1 LLTNVAAFN
10 PKNSFDAFK
19 SESLLELAKAYP
31 SDFDSNQLDNLSL
44 ELNIY
49 IDNVR
54 AGPRFAQLN
63 TISELGSLMVG
74 TKKHIAFPLVYRL
87 LKLVLVLSIATA
99 SVERCFSVVK
109 IMKTD
114 LRNHI
119 GDEFMND
126 CVVCFVEQEFLD
138 GIPNDDVIVR
148 FQNWMIVPVE

>member
-1 LLTNVAAFN
+1 
-10 PKNSFDAFK
+10 
-19 SESLLELAKAYP
+19 
-31 SDFDSNQLDNLSL
+31 
-44 ELNIY
+44 
-49 IDNVR
+49 
-54 AGPRFAQLN
+54 
-63 TISELGSLMVG
+63 M
-74 TKKHIAFPLVYRL
+74 
-87 LKLVLVLSIATA
+87 LVLSIATA